1 MLAPGEIGER
11 LSLGLWCPVREALK
25 ERVAEGSEQR
35 GHILLA
41 PGTKQNNAICQR
53 RDPKLRHTDNVW
65 GSRDRWPH
73 TAPGRQNQQCRHQ
86 AQGAVA
92 RRAAHARPPP
102 AGAAYRSHNMV
113 VDSV

>member
-73 TAPGRQNQQCRHQ
+73 TAPERQNQQSTNRSEERRVGKECRSRWSPYH
-86 AQGAVA
+86 
-92 RRAAHARPPP
+92 
-102 AGAAYRSHNMV
+102 
-113 VDSV
+113 